1 MAVLNALARILQGI
15 VALLVRGRIWVESEF
30 DGRTATCGPNALAMA
45 ESWALQKYI
54 GQILFG
60 KTATS
65 VIYNRMRAAGR
76 CDANGASV
84 LLAINAQAVA
94 DGLKTAVMWLNGGPV
109 RYPAV
114 ADWAK
119 WCVARFAENAGVI
132 AEPSAAHFL
141 HDEISGKG
149 MDAGPDLSFHY
160 IFLNGY
166 WPGGFHPTYQKDLP
180 EGMFACDG
188 DSDAN
193 NPIVAGKRTR
203 VIAGSKTQ
211 FYSMVTLGN
220 ARLYE
225 LMAVYAKVPVAPPPP
240 PAPVMPANYKT
251 FLADPEIKANGWTY
265 GVVEN
270 LPALFCG
277 GIYVYKGFGN
287 FLANH
292 PELVKGLFRWN
303 LPKAVEKKRAQ
314 VESWN
319 PTHGEG
325 AVQDFHLMRLIWT
338 PADGVYV
345 TWAIDELEYYEAK
358 AGVAE

>member
-166 WPGGFHPTYQKDLP
+166 WPGGFHPTYQK
-180 EGMFACDG
+180 G
-188 DSDAN
+188 S
-193 NPIVAGKRTR
+193 AGRH
-203 VIAGSKTQ
+203 V
-211 FYSMVTLGN
+211 
-220 ARLYE
+220 RLR
-225 LMAVYAKVPVAPPPP
+225 
-240 PAPVMPANYKT
+240 
-251 FLADPEIKANGWTY
+251 W
-265 GVVEN
+265 
-270 LPALFCG
+270 
-277 GIYVYKGFGN
+277 GFGC
-287 FLANH
+287 
-292 PELVKGLFRWN
+292 
-303 LPKAVEKKRAQ
+303 Q
-314 VESWN
+314 
-319 PTHGEG
+319 
-325 AVQDFHLMRLIWT
+325 
-338 PADGVYV
+338 
-345 TWAIDELEYYEAK
+345 
-358 AGVAE
+358 